1 MPHSRKRYLEASL
14 KKCMGFS
21 PLVGVLGHRQVGKT
35 TLIEGLCKNYY
46 TLDVKKENDAAKLD
60 PAEYLEK
67 RQGKWVAIDEC
78 QSVPE
83 LFPEL
88 KEWVRKHKEPGQ
100 FILSGSVKFTSR
112 EAIRESLTGRI
123 VNLELLPMTLSEQN
137 EEPLSD
143 FCINALSHSTLE
155 SVPSQIHFNH
165 RKIEKLHREMNK
177 YFEFGGLP
185 GVCFVR
191 DEKLRELRIDEQL
204 NTILDRDLR
213 QVKKIQLSLSDL
225 KGLLR
230 SFAAQQGEVLN
241 YTRIK
246 NETGISNPT
255 IKKVMYAMEA
265 VFLFRTFKVEGS
277 TVKETVFFEDQ
288 GEWNR
293 VFDQEATL
301 LQKLTHFCLTQ
312 VRAQFSYRLGDTTRN
327 FQYRTRG
334 GAYIPLAFENKQG
347 VLGIIPVLED
357 QQAESVMGSVNSFL
371 KTYAQSK
378 VLIVHP
384 EISKPRLIQNRVLVI
399 PIGAIV

>member
-1 MPHSRKRYLEASL
+1 
-14 KKCMGFS
+14 MGFS

-35 TLIEGLCKNYY
+35 TLIEDLCKHYY
-46 TLDVKKENDAAKLD
+46 TLDVKKEKDAAESD
-60 PAEYLEK
+60 PAQYLET

-78 QSVPE
+78 QTVPE

-100 FILSGSVKFTSR
+100 FLLSGSMKFTSR
-112 EAIRESLTGRI
+112 DAIRESLTGRI

-137 EEPLSD
+137 DEPLSD
-143 FCINALSHSTLE
+143 FCVSALGYSTLE
-155 SVPSQIHFNH
+155 SIPAQFHFNS
-165 RKIEKLHREMNK
+165 RKIEKAHREMEK
-177 YFEFGGLP
+177 YFEMGGLP

-191 DEKLRELRIDEQL
+191 DSKLRELRIEEQL

-225 KGLLR
+225 RALLR

-246 NETGISNPT
+246 SETGISNPT
-255 IKKVMYAMEA
+255 IKKVMFAMEA
-265 VFLFRTFKVEGS
+265 VFLLRAIKVEGS
-277 TVKETVFFEDQ
+277 TVKESVFFEDQ

-293 VFDQEATL
+293 VLEKEPTP
-301 LQKLTHFCLTQ
+301 LQNLTHFCLTQ
-312 VRAQFSYRLGDTTRN
+312 LRTQFSYRLGEATRT

-334 GAYIPLAFENKQG
+334 GAYVPLAFENKQG
-347 VLGIIPVLED
+347 VLGIVPVMAD
-357 QQAESVMGSVNSFL
+357 DQAESVMGSVNSFL

-384 EISKPRLIQNRVLVI
+384 EVSKPRLTQKRVLVI
-399 PIGAIV
+399 PIGAVI